1 MAIFSFTTVGEAWY
15 LVRLPE
21 SPVQQWTRD
30 QLTSFL
36 RRHEYTEDDIERLLE
51 QADTSFDMQVFVPD
65 PSAP

>member
-30 QLTSFL
+30 QLMSFL
-36 RRHEYTEDDIERLLE
+36 RLHQYTEDDIDRLLE
-51 QADTSFDMQVFVPD
+51 QADTSYDIQVFVPD
-65 PSAP
+65 QEVI